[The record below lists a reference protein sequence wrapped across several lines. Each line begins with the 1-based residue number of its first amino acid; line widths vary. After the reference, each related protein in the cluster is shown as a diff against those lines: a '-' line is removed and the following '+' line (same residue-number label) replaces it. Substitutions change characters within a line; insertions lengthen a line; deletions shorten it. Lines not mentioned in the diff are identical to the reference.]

1 MAHQMEAGDVSKGD
15 YVIIDDEPC
24 EVQEASKSMA
34 GKHGHAKVS
43 IRAEGVF
50 DGQSYNGKW
59 GADDKLLTP
68 NIQKKTGQVVSKDG
82 TVAQVMDMDTYETE
96 EMQLPDDLDVAEG
109 EEISFWEIEDR
120 KLVKGKAN

>member
-1 MAHQMEAGDVSKGD
+1 MPHQVEAGDVSKGD

-50 DGQSYNGKW
+50 DGQSHQGKW

-68 NIQKKTGQVVSKDG
+68 NIQKKTGQVVSRDG
-82 TVAQVMDMDTYETE
+82 NVGQVMDMDTYETE
-96 EMQLPDDLDVAEG
+96 EMELPEDLDVDEG
-109 EEISFWEIEDR
+109 EEISFWDIDGQ
-120 KLVKGKAN
+120 KLVKGKA